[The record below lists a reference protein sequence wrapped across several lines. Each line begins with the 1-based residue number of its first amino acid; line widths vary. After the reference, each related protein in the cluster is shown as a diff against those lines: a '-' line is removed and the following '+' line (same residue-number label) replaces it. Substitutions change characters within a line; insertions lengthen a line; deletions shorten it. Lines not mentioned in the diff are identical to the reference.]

1 MISQF
6 NFFGVG
12 GYRHN
17 LGFNFKKNINEKYKI
32 STRNSVDYG
41 FSNKDLRGST
51 SISIITNDRKYK
63 HFTMGLGD
71 QYKIVNRF
79 SSLSSAFSRSNYVR
93 SKHVETAY
101 KTELTNGLY
110 AEFKFLYCNQSPLSL
125 LDLSD
130 DFFQPIDTLL
140 SIPPT
145 ENFEEPY
152 TKLETRLQLT
162 WLPFQKFFYR
172 KKNKIVLGT
181 DYPTVNF
188 IYRKGFP
195 AIFNSEVNFD
205 YAEIR
210 INHELT
216 IPHLGDAKWNV
227 ELGSFLNKE
236 NLRVIEWKY
245 FRGSDFFI
253 FSNPLKSF
261 QMMGPTLTSEYSYL
275 RGNFIHNFNGN
286 IFGKI
291 PLINRLNL
299 QLSAGVSTL
308 LIPGENLNHL
318 ETFVGISRPFQLWG
332 DLVKFGIYGCSSVNS
347 LTGSTFEI
355 KIGASSFNPFTKK
368 WDY

>member
-1 MISQF
+1 M
-6 NFFGVG
+6 
-12 GYRHN
+12 
-17 LGFNFKKNINEKYKI
+17 
-32 STRNSVDYG
+32 
-41 FSNKDLRGST
+41 
-51 SISIITNDRKYK
+51 
-63 HFTMGLGD
+63 
-71 QYKIVNRF
+71 
-79 SSLSSAFSRSNYVR
+79 
-93 SKHVETAY
+93 
-101 KTELTNGLY
+101 
-110 AEFKFLYCNQSPLSL
+110 
-125 LDLSD
+125 
-130 DFFQPIDTLL
+130 
-140 SIPPT
+140 
-145 ENFEEPY
+145 
-152 TKLETRLQLT
+152 
-162 WLPFQKFFYR
+162 
-172 KKNKIVLGT
+172 GT

-205 YAEIR
+205 YAELR

-261 QMMGPTLTSEYSYL
+261 QMMGPTLTSEFSYL

-308 LIPGENLNHL
+308 LIPGENLNHF
-318 ETFVGISRPFQLWG
+318 ETFIGISRPFQLWG

-347 LTGSTFEI
+347 LTGSTFEL